1 VQNGS
6 AVLTLH
12 LLRRIPA
19 DLFADRRLS
28 LELTTDAAT
37 DTLSVVKRVTVR

>member
-1 VQNGS
+1 
-6 AVLTLH
+6 VLTLH

-37 DTLSVVKRVTVR
+37 ETLSVLTRITGR